1 MLKSGWQI
9 GQKSTSV
16 HLLLAA
22 LLYKMR
28 RSLTDE
34 NGRHWAVWPA
44 QIIQRLPENTSHS
57 VSRREVQNAQKKVN
71 INLDKKKPF
80 LILLFRLCN
89 GCESRQPVQN
99 CEGTRGGK
107 GGRGARW
114 AMHASANTASNNNVY
129 ITHVAHMPST
139 HRQTFSHHYTLLVRG
154 HDRHAQLKY
163 KWADILQHQYRTAE
177 NHISSS
183 S

>member
-1 MLKSGWQI
+1 MTCTDYPKTPREHKSLSLSQGSPERTKESEHKLGLK
-9 GQKSTSV
+9 K
-16 HLLLAA
+16 
-22 LLYKMR
+22 
-28 RSLTDE
+28 
-34 NGRHWAVWPA
+34 N
-44 QIIQRLPENTSHS
+44 
-57 VSRREVQNAQKKVN
+57 
-71 INLDKKKPF
+71 PF